1 MKANRIIGTKGL
13 SRFAWLEERRKG
25 IGGSDAAIVTGNSP
39 WNTRLN
45 LWREKVG
52 LIDEKQPDNLAMKM
66 GRILEPTVIE
76 LFKETTGKSVQRVR
90 AVLQS
95 RENPFLI
102 GNLDARVRNENAL
115 LEVKTSASQDPWI
128 DGGIPPAYFDQCQ
141 HLMAL
146 GHFDRAYLAV
156 LVQGRSFYWMA
167 VERDEHYISW
177 LIEEER
183 KFWALVTSRTP
194 PEPTPEEALRQLQL
208 DYPASKSGLAINL
221 DGVNAERLL
230 VVKRTLEGLE
240 AEEERLRVE
249 LLQEMQDAELGLYK
263 GTEGIVK
270 VTWRVADGRVS
281 FDSDRFKKE
290 HPELWPQYQRQGE
303 SKRMPRFYIN
313 SAA

>member
-1 MKANRIIGTKGL
+1 
-13 SRFAWLEERRKG
+13 
-25 IGGSDAAIVTGNSP
+25 
-39 WNTRLN
+39 
-45 LWREKVG
+45 
-52 LIDEKQPDNLAMKM
+52 
-66 GRILEPTVIE
+66 
-76 LFKETTGKSVQRVR
+76 
-90 AVLQS
+90 
-95 RENPFLI
+95 
-102 GNLDARVRNENAL
+102 
-115 LEVKTSASQDPWI
+115 
-128 DGGIPPAYFDQCQ
+128 
-141 HLMAL
+141 
-146 GHFDRAYLAV
+146 
-156 LVQGRSFYWMA
+156 
-167 VERDEHYISW
+167 
-177 LIEEER
+177 
-183 KFWALVTSRTP
+183 
-194 PEPTPEEALRQLQL
+194 LQL